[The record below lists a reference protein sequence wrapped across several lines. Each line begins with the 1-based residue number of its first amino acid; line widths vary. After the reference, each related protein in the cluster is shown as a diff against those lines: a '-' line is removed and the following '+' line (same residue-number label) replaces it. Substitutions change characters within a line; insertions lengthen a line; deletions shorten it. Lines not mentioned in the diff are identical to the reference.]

1 MIAKGSSTMF
11 RKLTLLPLALLVL
24 AACGGAPAAQQPT
37 VAPAAPT
44 AAPAATSAPAP
55 AAEAAAQA
63 CQAGFRSF
71 DHELL
76 ATDPLCLPE
85 APERIIALD
94 MASVELTLLSEKTLL
109 ATSGWI
115 LSELPLLAPQ
125 FAPTLE
131 TVEDV
136 GYPANLEQ
144 VALLKPDLILAVGGT
159 SAGDTIDVEQAQ
171 QIAPVVLADPAIY
184 NDWKL
189 GMRLWSDVLNVPD
202 TYAAMSA
209 NYQQRVAELQAA
221 LGDGAQR
228 EVSVIS
234 TSTYGISLWM
244 PDTPP
249 GAILNDVGLA
259 RPESQRLVGEAAS
272 AEYGM
277 AQYVTI
283 SEERLDLADG
293 DAIFF
298 FSYASSD
305 PETAAAEDAHL
316 TAFVEKPIW
325 QSLDAVKAEQAFL
338 VPGYWWRSQT
348 YILANRVIDDLF
360 ANLTDSSATTPIIE
374 P

>member
-1 MIAKGSSTMF
+1 VAQRPR
-11 RKLTLLPLALLVL
+11 RKLFFLAALLAALILL
-24 AACGGAPAAQQPT
+24 AACAAAPAAQPVSAPSPTAALSPTGAPAA
-37 VAPAAPT
+37 
-44 AAPAATSAPAP
+44 SAQ
-55 AAEAAAQA
+55 AEAQT
-63 CQAGFRSF
+63 CEAGFRSF

-76 ATDPLCLPE
+76 ASDPLCIPE
-85 APERIIALD
+85 APARIIALD

-125 FAPTLE
+125 FAPALE

-144 VALLKPDLILAVGGT
+144 IALLKPDLILAVGGT
-159 SAGDTIDVEQAQ
+159 TAGEAIDVEQAQ
-171 QIAPVVLADPAIY
+171 VIAPVVLADPAIY

-202 TYAAMSA
+202 TYAKMTA

-221 LGDGAQR
+221 LGEGAQR
-228 EVSVIS
+228 EVSVVA
-234 TSTYGISLWM
+234 TSTYGVSLWM

-249 GAILNDVGLA
+249 GAILSDVGLG
-259 RPESQRLVGEAAS
+259 RPASQRLVGEAAA

-277 AQYVTI
+277 AQYVTV

-305 PETAAAEDAHL
+305 AETAAAEDAHL
-316 TAFVEKPIW
+316 AAFVQKPIW
-325 QSLDAVKAEQAFL
+325 QSLGAVKAGQAFL

-360 ANLTDSSATTPIIE
+360 THLTDTSATTPAVD